1 MQHNPPPKERRGSVD
16 LDNFLFKINTML
28 IVILTIATVVLVIQT
43 FLYRKNLS
51 IKDYLITTIFVAMWG
66 INTVTFCL
74 RIDF

>member
-1 MQHNPPPKERRGSVD
+1 MD

-66 INTVTFCL
+66 INTITFCL

>member
-1 MQHNPPPKERRGSVD
+1 MEQ
-16 LDNFLFKINTML
+16 FLLKINTML
-28 IVILTIATVVLVIQT
+28 IVILTIATFVLVIQT

-51 IKDYLITTIFVAMWG
+51 IKDYLITAIFVAMWG

>member
-1 MQHNPPPKERRGSVD
+1 MD
-16 LDNFLFKINTML
+16 LDNFLFKINTGL

-51 IKDYLITTIFVAMWG
+51 IKDYLMTTIFVAMWG

>member
-1 MQHNPPPKERRGSVD
+1 MEQ
-16 LDNFLFKINTML
+16 FLLKINTML

-66 INTVTFCL
+66 INLLAFSL
-74 RIDF
+74 RISF

>member
-1 MQHNPPPKERRGSVD
+1 M
-16 LDNFLFKINTML
+16 DNFLLKINTML

-43 FLYRKNLS
+43 FLNRKNLS

>member
-1 MQHNPPPKERRGSVD
+1 M
-16 LDNFLFKINTML
+16 DNFLFKINTML
-28 IVILTIATVVLVIQT
+28 IVILTIATFVLVIQT
-43 FLYRKNLS
+43 FLDRKNLS

>member
-1 MQHNPPPKERRGSVD
+1 MEQ
-16 LDNFLFKINTML
+16 FLLKINTML

>member
-1 MQHNPPPKERRGSVD
+1 MN

-51 IKDYLITTIFVAMWG
+51 IKDYLRTTIFVAMWG

>member
-1 MQHNPPPKERRGSVD
+1 
-16 LDNFLFKINTML
+16 ML

-43 FLYRKNLS
+43 FLNRKNLS
-51 IKDYLITTIFVAMWG
+51 IKDYLITAIFVAMWG

>member
-1 MQHNPPPKERRGSVD
+1 
-16 LDNFLFKINTML
+16 ML
-28 IVILTIATVVLVIQT
+28 IVILTIATFVLVIQT

-51 IKDYLITTIFVAMWG
+51 IKDYLITAIFVAMWG

>member
-1 MQHNPPPKERRGSVD
+1 M
-16 LDNFLFKINTML
+16 DNFLLKINTGL

-66 INTVTFCL
+66 INLLAFSL
-74 RIDF
+74 RISF